1 MLPTRAFILSSPD
14 RDQEHHRQHR
24 SAALPSGGRRSLAF
38 AAGVTGVPT
47 TSRPAGQPGQPIRSG
62 NLVTA
67 ARFDEYNGSGG
78 AATTVAAAA
87 GGSGLEPRC
96 LERKPAGCEQQQQQ
110 QRHLLPAL
118 VTHQCPVCCRLFLDH
133 REAEEHMQGHAAAV
147 AAATG
152 VPDGQQVA
160 PPAVPPHLV
169 HQHPA
174 AVACSS
180 ASSGVHYCF
189 VCSKSF
195 ATASNLRT
203 HMLLHMGKKPHT
215 CQVCGK
221 QFSASSNLK
230 AHAVVHTGERR
241 FRCADCGKA
250 FATSS
255 HLKTHAVVHS
265 GRRPYQCEICLREFS
280 VSSNLRSHMF
290 VHTGERRH
298 ECQVCGKQFSSSSH
312 VKTHMLTH
320 SGERPHKCD
329 LCPKAFAVISNLK
342 AHRKIHLGQKDHA
355 CDVCGKRF
363 YTSSDMK
370 SHRTM
375 HTGERPHQCDV
386 CHERFGKRSNMKAH
400 MMTHTGDRP
409 FHCQRC
415 PKRFAKASTL
425 RTHAAKWHPP
435 EPAEAA
441 PPSTS
446 ASRETPHAD
455 ASAAGGLSVNGTSV
469 PSSTARS
476 TGPSSTTDSRCTVLP
491 ASGRAVV
498 AANPSEAPRCIT
510 STADVAAADGDHAP
524 STAATDRDA
533 VNSIPVLPHS
543 KVNGSAGSVD
553 AKHFADHPRKGLR
566 PPVRETAPA
575 SRYADGPVAEAN
587 GRAKSAAVASNPLP
601 SSARAG
607 RFVIQA
613 TSAGHGVRTKDT
625 SRGVGQAF
633 GAVLVQHCV
642 RAPDELALERE
653 PRGDLTGF
661 VVSVESVE
669 SVEAG
674 TFRMTR

>member
-24 SAALPSGGRRSLAF
+24 SAALPSGGRQRAEMETRHPSRSLAF

-133 REAEEHMQGHAAAV
+133 REAEEHM
-147 AAATG
+147 
-152 VPDGQQVA
+152 
-160 PPAVPPHLV
+160 
-169 HQHPA
+169 
-174 AVACSS
+174 
-180 ASSGVHYCF
+180 
-189 VCSKSF
+189 
-195 ATASNLRT
+195 
-203 HMLLHMGKKPHT
+203 
-215 CQVCGK
+215 QVCGK